1 MCLSLSLLLSLAGA
15 AAAAGARRAVA
26 PLSISPSPPSS
37 ASAPIPSSFVSY
49 SIEFAFFP
57 DFAGNSSSPNEFS
70 YNLLKNLGNFQG
82 STPIIRVG
90 GNTQDY
96 YLLNTSQP
104 EALLGTFNFN
114 RSRDYPTTITIGPS
128 FFESYET
135 WPGVKFTHGFNLAKS
150 NNTVGIDSLLTSVPL
165 ACKALQ
171 GKLLD
176 WELGNEPDLFPTSSQ
191 GPVRPRTWHESDY
204 VTEWLNLT
212 SQIRNIL
219 ATNPACAGLTHDFI
233 APSFA
238 GTSNF
243 LNPIVTWRDGLDAD
257 KDISLISSHNYIG
270 GATQPGVTLQGTL
283 MNHSSTVAS
292 ISHQLNESSL
302 LAYTGIPFILGETN
316 SLYNEGAP
324 GLSNAFGAALWGLDF
339 NLHCA
344 ATGIRRVHM
353 HQGSNYRYAAW
364 QPVSTVNT
372 TKGTK
377 PPYYGSVAVAKSLGD
392 LTAGEVR
399 VAEITLPTIY
409 ESAYATYVG
418 KKLERIVVVQM
429 KEFNYT
435 GTARVARPSQDY
447 SFQLPKGRFAGKEV
461 GVRRLIAN
469 GSDAISGVTFD
480 GYSYNLELDD
490 GRPVLLKNVTR
501 GEVVKVGKDG
511 VVSVHVPW
519 SSAALLEFKW

>member
-1 MCLSLSLLLSLAGA
+1 MCIFLPLLLSLTGA
-15 AAAAGARRAVA
+15 AAAAVASRAIA

-57 DFAGNSSSPNEFS
+57 DFAGNASSPNEFS
-70 YNLLKNLGNFQG
+70 YNLLKNLGNVQG
-82 STPIIRVG
+82 TTPIIRVG

-96 YLLNTSQP
+96 YLLNTFQP
-104 EALLGTFNFN
+104 EALIGTFNFN

-135 WPGVKFTHGFNLAKS
+135 WPGVQFTHGFNLAKS
-150 NNTVGIDSLLTSVPL
+150 NNTVGIDSLLTSVPF
-165 ACKALQ
+165 ACQALQ

-176 WELGNEPDLFPTSSQ
+176 WELGNEPDLYPTSSQ
-191 GPVRPRTWHESDY
+191 GPVRPLTWHESDY

-219 ATNPACAGLTHDFI
+219 ATNPACAGLTHEFI

-238 GTSNF
+238 GQSNY
-243 LNPIVTWRDGLDAD
+243 LNPIVTWHDGLDVE
-257 KDISLISSHNYIG
+257 KDIPLISSHNYIG

-302 LAYTGIPFILGETN
+302 LAYTGVPFILGETN

-339 NLHCA
+339 NLYCA

-353 HQGSNYRYAAW
+353 HQGSNYRYGAW

-377 PPYYGSVAVAKSLGD
+377 PPYYGSVAVAESLGD

-399 VAEITLPTIY
+399 VAEIKLPTIY

-418 KKLERIVVVQM
+418 EKLERIVVVQM

-435 GTARVARPSQDY
+435 NSTGAIRPSQEY
-447 SFQLPKGRFAGKEV
+447 SFQLPKGRFAGEEV
-461 GVRRLIAN
+461 GVRRLMAN

-490 GRPVLLKNVTR
+490 GKPVLLNNVTR

-511 VVSVHVPW
+511 VVSVDVPW
-519 SSAALLEFKW
+519 SSAALLDFKW